1 MHPRRFAMLVAALA
15 LGVLALPSAAKAE
28 QFCYGDIAAIE
39 ATPERDTGVTY
50 EFTCREPVRAFSFT
64 TSVRL
69 SAFDVAADVF
79 DPEAQGGAIRGDDRF
94 SECEGAIPSYGF
106 TCGTGINTG
115 LGRFTRATFDTESAP
130 CTRDK
135 SNHIAL
141 AAWVTVQNVTNG
153 RLSGPFPLGKPKGC
167 AAPAT
172 KAKKKKA
179 KKS

>member
-28 QFCYGDIAAIE
+28 QFRYGDIASIE

-50 EFTCREPVRAFSFT
+50 EFTCREPVKAFSVT

-106 TCGTGINTG
+106 TCGTGGNSG
-115 LGRFTRATFDTESAP
+115 FGRPTRATFDTELSP
-130 CTRDK
+130 CARDK
-135 SNHIAL
+135 SNRVAL
-141 AAWVTVQNVTNG
+141 IAWVTVLNNTNG

-167 AAPAT
+167 AAPA
-172 KAKKKKA
+172 KKPKKKA
-179 KKS
+179 KKH

>member
-1 MHPRRFAMLVAALA
+1 MHPRRFAMLVAALT

-50 EFTCREPVRAFSFT
+50 EFVCREPVKAFAVT
-64 TSVRL
+64 TSVKL

-79 DPEAQGGAIRGDDRF
+79 DPESAGGAIRGDDRF

-106 TCGTGINTG
+106 TCGTGGNSG
-115 LGRFTRATFDTESAP
+115 FGRPTRATFDTELSP
-130 CTRDK
+130 CARDK
-135 SNHIAL
+135 SNRIAL
-141 AAWVTVQNVTNG
+141 AAWVTVQNVSNG

-167 AAPAT
+167 AAPAK
-172 KAKKKKA
+172 KAKKKA
-179 KKS
+179 KKKH